1 MSSPSPP
8 PFVSSADASQ
18 SDTRLSKFTHKQL
31 DQLAAFSTTT
41 PLRTVAHIDLD
52 AFYAQCEGVR
62 LGIADD
68 QPLAVQQWQALIAVN
83 YPARPFGVGR
93 HITASEAKKLC
104 PDIILQHVA
113 TWKEGDGTWAYRE
126 SSTDIKTQK
135 VSLDPYRI
143 ESKKILSV
151 IKETLPPAPVQ
162 RIEKAGIDEV
172 FVDLSSQ
179 VHSILTTRFPMLQRS
194 AYHDSNDH
202 LPLPPPTALEWAADS
217 LVEPEGDESESD
229 NLDWDDVC
237 LSIAGEIVHEV
248 RTRIRQRLRYTCS
261 AGIARNKMLAKL
273 GSGYHKPNGQTVIRN
288 RAIQRFLRDFKV
300 TKIRNLGGRLGDE
313 VVSLFQTDSVK
324 DLLEVSL
331 DELKKLGDG
340 PGTWVYETIRGCDNS
355 EVNSRT
361 DIKSMLS
368 AKSFRPSVNSLE
380 HAVKWLRIFIADL
393 RGRCSDEG
401 VLENKRRPKTISVL
415 HRQACQSK
423 SKRCA
428 IPLVGTVTESML
440 LELATHLLAQLVAEG
455 RAWPC
460 SHLSITLGGFEDT
473 ISGNMGID
481 GFMTGRSSRTPA
493 GESGNASDECIAGKR
508 KRPGVDTEDG
518 ETDMDEI
525 PEPREYLG
533 VKYQHQEEETF
544 RCDLCKRELANE
556 VRLEHE
562 DWHYAKELEQKLRH
576 EVPPDDSNTQKSKE
590 RKDAKATKKQPPQ
603 KRVTLSKGQQR
614 LVFQK

>member
-18 SDTRLSKFTHKQL
+18 SGARVSSFTRKHV
-31 DQLAAFSTTT
+31 DQLSAFSTTT

-93 HITASEAKKLC
+93 HITASEARKLC

-126 SSTDIKTQK
+126 NSTDVKTQK

-143 ESKKILSV
+143 ESKMILSV
-151 IKETLPPAPVQ
+151 IKETLPPAPLQ

-179 VHSILTTRFPMLQRS
+179 VHSILITRFPSLARS
-194 AYHDSNDH
+194 AGDDSNDR
-202 LPLPPPTALEWAADS
+202 LPLPPPTALDWAADS
-217 LVEPEGDESESD
+217 LVEDDDSESD
-229 NLDWDDVC
+229 YPDWDDVC
-237 LSIAGEIVHEV
+237 LSIAAGIVREV

-273 GSGYHKPNGQTVIRN
+273 GSGYRKPNGQTVIRN
-288 RAIQRFLRDFKV
+288 RAVLRFLSGFKV
-300 TKIRNLGGRLGDE
+300 TKIRNLGGKLGDE

-331 DELKKLGDG
+331 DQFKKLGDG
-340 PGTWVYETIRGCDNS
+340 QGTWVYETIRGSDIS

-380 HAVKWLRIFIADL
+380 QAVKWLHIFVADL
-393 RGRCSDEG
+393 HGRCSDEG

-415 HRQACQSK
+415 HRQAGQSK

-428 IPLVGTVTESML
+428 IPLDGNVTESML
-440 LELATHLLAQLVAEG
+440 LDLAKHLLAQLVAEG

-460 SHLSITLGGFEDT
+460 AHLSITLAGFEDT

-481 GFMTGRSSRTPA
+481 GFMTARRPTDEPDR
-493 GESGNASDECIAGKR
+493 ASDGYTVAKR
-508 KRPGVDTEDG
+508 KRPSIDEQDG
-518 ETDMDEI
+518 QADIYDV
-525 PEPREYLG
+525 PEQRKYLD
-533 VKYQHQEEETF
+533 QEEATF
-544 RCDLCKRELANE
+544 RCDRCKKELANE
-556 VRLEHE
+556 DRLEHE
-562 DWHYAKELEQKLRH
+562 DWHYAKELEQQLRH
-576 EVPPDDSNTQKSKE
+576 DVPTAESDEQSEAQKD
-590 RKDAKATKKQPPQ
+590 RKQTKKRPPQ
-603 KRVTLSKGQQR
+603 KRVALSKGQQR
-614 LVFQK
+614 LMFQK